1 MLISV
6 VLTFYN
12 QRIYVR
18 RALKSVLQQTH
29 AELDIIVVDDGS
41 DENIES
47 RVHEFSDD
55 RVRFFRKEN
64 GGVSSARN
72 FGIEKAHGMY
82 IAFLD
87 GDDGYLPGRIKTMLE
102 FLRQNGYH
110 ICLATSGAYIY
121 VKNGHFIGRVRPH
134 DYPVGDIINS
144 SLVRPSCTMYHCNV
158 FTRLGGFPEH
168 LKSNEDGALN
178 SIAAQFFPI
187 YSVDQSLVL
196 YQSDNSGLARRDLDI
211 FDNAVK
217 VMKQRLEYVLPYLSH
232 QKKLI
237 YKNQSYRNLLFGF
250 LSVSNM
256 NAAKQWLKILDSKK
270 LRGVVGWIAL
280 LSAFSGINVYNIL
293 RLLRISIT
301 SLFLLPCR
309 IKLRGLLKL

>member
-82 IAFLD
+82 IAILD
-87 GDDGYLPGRIKTMLE
+87 GDDVYLPGRIKTMLE
-102 FLRQNGYH
+102 FLRQNGYP
-110 ICLATSGAYIY
+110 ICLATCGAYIF

-144 SLVRPSCTMYHCNV
+144 SLVRPSCTMYHCDV

-217 VMKQRLEYVLPYLSH
+217 VLITIAIDSVIAISLKRVPLIPPINNNGAKVANKMMLVEIIANITFFEPVAAAFNGLS
-232 QKKLI
+232 
-237 YKNQSYRNLLFGF
+237 
-250 LSVSNM
+250 
-256 NAAKQWLKILDSKK
+256 
-270 LRGVVGWIAL
+270 
-280 LSAFSGINVYNIL
+280 
-293 RLLRISIT
+293 
-301 SLFLLPCR
+301 PCSTR
-309 IKLRGLLKL
+309 

>member
-87 GDDGYLPGRIKTMLE
+87 GADVYLPGRIKALWE
-102 FLRQNGYH
+102 FLRQNG
-110 ICLATSGAYIY
+110 
-121 VKNGHFIGRVRPH
+121 
-134 DYPVGDIINS
+134 
-144 SLVRPSCTMYHCNV
+144 
-158 FTRLGGFPEH
+158 
-168 LKSNEDGALN
+168 
-178 SIAAQFFPI
+178 
-187 YSVDQSLVL
+187 
-196 YQSDNSGLARRDLDI
+196 
-211 FDNAVK
+211 
-217 VMKQRLEYVLPYLSH
+217 
-232 QKKLI
+232 
-237 YKNQSYRNLLFGF
+237 
-250 LSVSNM
+250 
-256 NAAKQWLKILDSKK
+256 
-270 LRGVVGWIAL
+270 
-280 LSAFSGINVYNIL
+280 
-293 RLLRISIT
+293 
-301 SLFLLPCR
+301 
-309 IKLRGLLKL
+309 